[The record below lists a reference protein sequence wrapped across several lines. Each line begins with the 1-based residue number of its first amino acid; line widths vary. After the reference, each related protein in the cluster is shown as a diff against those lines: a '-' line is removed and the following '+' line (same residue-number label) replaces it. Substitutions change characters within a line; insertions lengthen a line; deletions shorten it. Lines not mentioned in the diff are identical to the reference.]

1 MTYGP
6 CESAEAARALSGQT
20 RATVAGA
27 IGTTATRLKAE
38 HDEFGGVLTMAEIK
52 ALRRHHRRHGI
63 YMIDTPVV
71 IGAVQF
77 PPLDDLRMALARHER
92 WPEPWPGDTWHE
104 RLTGLMWRWLLRL
117 RGLGYRIGR
126 PRPEALAFFKAVR
139 EAEANRVRREA
150 LRAK

>member
-20 RATVAGA
+20 RASVAGA

-38 HDEFGGVLTMAEIK
+38 HDEFGGVLTMVEVE
-52 ALRRHHRRHGI
+52 ALRRHHRRQGI

-92 WPEPWPGDTWHE
+92 WPEPWPGDTWRE
-104 RLTGLMWRWLLRL
+104 RLTGLLWRWSLRL
-117 RGLGYRIGR
+117 RGLGFRIGR
-126 PRPEALAFFKAVR
+126 DHPASTAFRVVL
-139 EAEANRVRREA
+139 EAEANRVRAEV
-150 LRAK
+150 LRAD